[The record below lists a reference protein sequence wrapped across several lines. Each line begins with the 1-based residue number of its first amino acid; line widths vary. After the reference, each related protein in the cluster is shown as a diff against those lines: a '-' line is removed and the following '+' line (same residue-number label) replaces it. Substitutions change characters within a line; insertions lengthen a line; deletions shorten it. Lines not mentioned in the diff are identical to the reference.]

1 VLIDKGA
8 DGPQEWVFCWYRHRS
23 TII

>member
-8 DGPQEWVFCWYRHRS
+8 DGPQERVFCWYRHRS